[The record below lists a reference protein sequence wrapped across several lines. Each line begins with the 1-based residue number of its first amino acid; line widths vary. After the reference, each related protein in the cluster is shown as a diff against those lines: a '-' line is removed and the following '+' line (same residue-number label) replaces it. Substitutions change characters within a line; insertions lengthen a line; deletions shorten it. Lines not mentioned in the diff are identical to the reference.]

1 MNYLNNF
8 YKVILYR
15 NRKRLAHGILAG
27 LAMLLAT
34 GVGAWAQ
41 SSLIKAGDRQYE
53 NLAFKDALSY
63 YQKAHRKDTTN
74 AAVKLKIAESYRKLN
89 DPANAEG
96 WYAQVVDD
104 TVAQAEH
111 WLYYAEAL
119 SSNGKYDLAKQ
130 WYKRYNQKTG
140 KERRAT
146 HRIRGI
152 EELKSFLR
160 NEQFVSVNEVE
171 FNSPESDFSPT
182 FYGDQLVFA
191 SAREGKG
198 NFAWDHSNYLDLYRV
213 SPGES
218 SVEELEKGVNGKY
231 HEGSAVF
238 YDSATR
244 VIFTRS
250 NYQKNKLGKSREGVN
265 TLELFYS
272 EKTDDLWS
280 APERLPFNS
289 AEFSTGHPTIGSDTT
304 LYFASD
310 RPGGFGGT
318 DLYRCARQ
326 NGAWGE
332 PVNLGKTINTEGN
345 EMFPFLFDDEQLY
358 FASNGH
364 EGLGGLDVF
373 GVDLKSTIPR
383 ITNLGS
389 PINTSADDFGLIVK
403 PDGQHGYFTS
413 NREDGTGNDDIYTF
427 ASLKPLLDQFTLR
440 GVINDQKEGTPL
452 FAARVTL
459 LDQDGKTVTAVP
471 TNNQGEYSFMVEPD
485 KQYRVKVQA
494 ADYFDQQ
501 TDVATVA
508 AKEQTPWQADMALL
522 KDYGFSLFGQ
532 ITENQSSEPIND
544 VQVTLIDNMTGET
557 VLETTTG
564 TQGSFRYGMEGKK
577 LNDRISYQIKLAKEG
592 YLGKSATFNSA
603 LDKPG
608 EINLHDV
615 LNVGLDKIDIGTDI
629 GALIDVQPI
638 YFDLGKYAIRPDAAQ
653 ELNKIVRTMQENPSL
668 EIELGSHTDAR
679 GSASS
684 NLRLSDKRAKASADY
699 IVSQGIDRLRIT
711 GKGYG
716 ETTILNRCGDG
727 VKCSEDEHQ
736 QNRRTEFTITKF

>member
-1 MNYLNNF
+1 M
-8 YKVILYR
+8 KTILHC
-15 NRKRLAHGILAG
+15 LILLFTTSA
-27 LAMLLAT
+27 
-34 GVGAWAQ
+34 GAWAQ

-74 AAVKLKIAESYRKLN
+74 VAVKLKIAESYRKLN
-89 DPANAEG
+89 DPANAED

-104 TVAQAEH
+104 TVAHAEH

-119 SSNGKYDLAKQ
+119 SSNGNYTLAKQ
-130 WYKRYNQKTG
+130 WYERYNQKTG
-140 KERRAT
+140 QERRAT

-152 EELKSFLR
+152 EELKSLFH
-160 NEQFVSVNEVE
+160 NEQFVSVSEVG

-213 SPGES
+213 SPDGNA
-218 SVEELEKGVNGKY
+218 VEELEEGVNGKY

-238 YDSATR
+238 YNNNTQ

-250 NYQKNKLGKSREGVN
+250 NYQKNKIGKSREGVN

-272 EKTDDLWS
+272 EKTSDDTWT

-289 AEFSTGHPTIGSDTT
+289 AEFSTGHPAMSSDTT

-318 DLYRCARQ
+318 DLYRAEYQ
-326 NGAWGE
+326 NGTWGE
-332 PVNLGKTINTEGN
+332 PVNLGENINTEGN
-345 EMFPFLFDDEQLY
+345 EMFPSLYNDEQLY

-373 GVDLKSTIPR
+373 GVDISRGDDAR

-389 PINTSADDFGLIVK
+389 PINTPADDFGLIVK

-413 NREDGTGNDDIYTF
+413 NREGGSGNDDIYTF
-427 ASLKPLLDQFTLR
+427 ASLKPLLDQFTVR
-440 GVINDQKEGTPL
+440 GIVTDQNEGTPL

-459 LDQDGKTVTAVP
+459 LDETGKVITALP
-471 TNNQGEYSFMVEPD
+471 TDNQGNYSFVVERD
-485 KQYRVKVQA
+485 KKYQIKVESE
-494 ADYFDQQ
+494 DYFDKD
-501 TDVATVA
+501 TSLATVA
-508 AKEQTPWQADMALL
+508 AKEQTTWQADLALL
-522 KDYGFSLFGQ
+522 KNYGFSLFGQ
-532 ITENQSSEPIND
+532 ISENQTNESIPG
-544 VQVTLIDNMTGET
+544 VLVTLIDNMTGKT
-557 VLETTTG
+557 VLETTTDAG
-564 TQGSFRYGMEGKK
+564 GGFRYGIEGKK

-592 YLGKSATFNSA
+592 YLGKSATFNSQ
-603 LDKPG
+603 LEQPG

-629 GALIDVQPI
+629 GTLIDIQPI
-638 YFDLGKYAIRPDAAQ
+638 YFDLGKYAIRSDAAQ
-653 ELNKIVRTMQENPSL
+653 ELNKIVRTMQENPTL

-679 GSASS
+679 GSAAS
-684 NLRLSDKRAKASADY
+684 NLRLSDKRARASADY
-699 IVSQGIDRLRIT
+699 IVSQGIDPLRIL

>member
-1 MNYLNNF
+1 MM
-8 YKVILYR
+8 KTILY
-15 NRKRLAHGILAG
+15 ITF
-27 LAMLLAT
+27 LLAASA
-34 GVGAWAQ
+34 GAWAQ

-74 AAVKLKIAESYRKLN
+74 VAVKLKIAESYRKLN
-89 DPANAEG
+89 DPANAED

-104 TVAQAEH
+104 TVAHAEH

-119 SSNGKYDLAKQ
+119 SSNGNYELAKQ
-130 WYKRYNQKTG
+130 WYERYNQKTG
-140 KERRAT
+140 QERRAT

-152 EELKSFLR
+152 EELKALFR
-160 NEQFVSVNEVE
+160 NEQFVSVNEVA
-171 FNSPESDFSPT
+171 FNSAESDFSPT

-213 SPGES
+213 SPDDDT
-218 SVEELEKGVNGKY
+218 VEKLEAGVNGKY
-231 HEGSAVF
+231 HEGSATF
-238 YDSATR
+238 YDNNTK

-272 EKTDDLWS
+272 EKTDDTWS

-289 AEFSTGHPTIGSDTT
+289 AEFSTGHPTISRDTT

-326 NGAWGE
+326 NGKWGE
-332 PVNLGKTINTEGN
+332 PVNLGKNINTEGN

-373 GVDLKSTIPR
+373 GIDISKSTDGT

-389 PINTSADDFGLIVK
+389 PINTPADDFGLIVK

-413 NREDGTGNDDIYTF
+413 NREGGAGNDDIYTF
-427 ASLKPLLDQFTLR
+427 ASLKPLLDQFTVR
-440 GVINDQKEGTPL
+440 GIITDQKNGTPL

-459 LDQDGKTVTAVP
+459 LDETGKVITALP
-471 TNNQGEYSFMVEPD
+471 TDNQGNYSFVVEPD
-485 KQYRVKVQA
+485 KQYQIKVESE
-494 ADYFDQQ
+494 DYFDKE
-501 TDVATVA
+501 TSVATVA
-508 AKEQTPWQADMALL
+508 AKEQTTWQADMALL

-532 ITENQSSEPIND
+532 ITENQSAEPISG
-544 VQVTLIDNMTGET
+544 VLVSLIDNMTGKT
-557 VLETTTG
+557 VLETTTDAG
-564 TQGSFRYGMEGKK
+564 GSFRYGMEGKK

-592 YLGKSATFNSA
+592 YLGKSATFNGQ
-603 LDKPG
+603 LDEPG

-629 GALIDVQPI
+629 GALVDIQPI

-653 ELNKIVRTMQENPSL
+653 ELNKIVRTMQENPTL

-684 NLRLSDKRAKASADY
+684 NLRLSDKRARASADY
-699 IVSQGIDRLRIT
+699 IVSQGIDPLRIL

>member
-1 MNYLNNF
+1 M
-8 YKVILYR
+8 
-15 NRKRLAHGILAG
+15 
-27 LAMLLAT
+27 
-34 GVGAWAQ
+34 
-41 SSLIKAGDRQYE
+41 
-53 NLAFKDALSY
+53 
-63 YQKAHRKDTTN
+63 
-74 AAVKLKIAESYRKLN
+74 KLKIAESYRKLN
-89 DPANAEG
+89 DPVNAAD

-104 TVAQAEH
+104 TVAHAEH

-119 SSNGKYDLAKQ
+119 SSNGKYQLAKQ
-130 WYKRYNQKTG
+130 WYERYNQKTG
-140 KERRAT
+140 QERRAT

-152 EELKSFLR
+152 EELKSLFR
-160 NEQFVSVNEVE
+160 NEPFVSVNEVA

-198 NFAWDHSNYLDLYRV
+198 SFAWDHSNYLDLYRA
-213 SPGES
+213 SEDN
-218 SVEELEKGVNGKY
+218 SVEKLEEGVNGKY

-238 YDSATR
+238 YDDNTR

-250 NYQKNKLGKSREGVN
+250 NYQKNKIGKSREGVN

-272 EKTDDLWS
+272 EKTDDDTWT

-289 AEFSTGHPTIGSDTT
+289 AEFSTGHPTLSSDTT

-318 DLYRCARQ
+318 DLYRCARE
-326 NGAWGE
+326 NGTWGE

-345 EMFPFLFDDEQLY
+345 EMFPYLYDDTQLF

-373 GVDLKSTIPR
+373 GTDISKGTDGSIA
-383 ITNLGS
+383 NLGS

-413 NREDGTGNDDIYTF
+413 NREGGAGNDDIYTF
-427 ASLKPLLDQFTLR
+427 TSLKPLLDQFTLR
-440 GVINDQKEGTPL
+440 GVITDKKDGTPL

-459 LDQDGKTVTAVP
+459 QDNDGKTITAMP
-471 TNNQGEYSFMVEPD
+471 TDNQGAYSFVVEPD
-485 KQYRVKVQA
+485 KQYKVVALAQ
-494 ADYFDQQ
+494 DYFDQE
-501 TDVATVA
+501 TPVATIA
-508 AKEQTPWQADMALL
+508 AQDQTTWQADMALL
-522 KDYGFSLFGQ
+522 KDYGFSMFGQ
-532 ITENQSSEPIND
+532 ISENQSAEPISG
-544 VQVTLIDNMTGET
+544 VQVTLIDNMTGNT
-557 VLETTTG
+557 VLETTTDAR
-564 TQGSFRYGMEGKK
+564 GSFRYGMEGKK

-592 YLGKSATFNSA
+592 YLGKSATFNGQ
-603 LDKPG
+603 LDEPG

-629 GALIDVQPI
+629 GALIDIQPI
-638 YFDLGKYAIRPDAAQ
+638 YFDLGKYVIRPDAAR
-653 ELNKIVRTMQENPSL
+653 ELDKVVRIMQENPSL

-699 IVSQGIDRLRIT
+699 IVSQGIDALRII

-716 ETTILNRCGDG
+716 EATLLNRCGDG
-727 VKCSEDEHQ
+727 VTCSEDEHQ

>member
-1 MNYLNNF
+1 MKIVFHCLF
-8 YKVILYR
+8 LVF
-15 NRKRLAHGILAG
+15 
-27 LAMLLAT
+27 AT
-34 GVGAWAQ
+34 GTAAWAQ

-53 NLAFKDALSY
+53 DLAFKDALSY

-104 TVAQAEH
+104 TVAHAEH

-130 WYKRYNQKTG
+130 WYERYSQKTG
-140 KERRAT
+140 QERRAT

-171 FNSPESDFSPT
+171 FNAPESDFSPA

-213 SPGES
+213 SSDGG
-218 SVEELEKGVNGKY
+218 SVEKLEEGVNGKY
-231 HEGSAVF
+231 HEGSATF
-238 YDSATR
+238 YDNETK

-250 NYQKNKLGKSREGVN
+250 NYQKNKIGKSREGVN

-272 EKTDDLWS
+272 EKKDDDTWS
-280 APERLPFNS
+280 TPERLPFNS
-289 AEFSTGHPTIGSDTT
+289 AEFSTGHPTMSSDTT

-332 PVNLGKTINTEGN
+332 PVNLGKNINTEGN
-345 EMFPFLFDDEQLY
+345 EMFPFLYDDEQLY

-373 GVDLKSTIPR
+373 GVDLSSDHPR

-403 PDGQHGYFTS
+403 LDGQHGYFTS
-413 NREDGTGNDDIYTF
+413 NREGGSGNDDIYTF
-427 ASLKPLLDQFTLR
+427 ASLKPLLDQFTVR
-440 GVINDQKEGTPL
+440 GVITDQKEGTPL

-459 LDQDGKTVTAVP
+459 LDQDGKTVTAMP
-471 TNNQGEYSFMVEPD
+471 TDNQGNYSFVVEPD
-485 KQYRVKVQA
+485 QQYRIKVVSE
-494 ADYFDQQ
+494 DYFDKE
-501 TDVATVA
+501 TSLATVA
-508 AKEQTPWQADMALL
+508 AKEQTTWQADLALL

-532 ITENQSSEPIND
+532 ITENQSSEPISD

-557 VLETTTG
+557 VLETTTSA
-564 TQGSFRYGMEGKK
+564 QGSFRYGMEGKK

-629 GALIDVQPI
+629 GALIDIQPI

-653 ELNKIVRTMQENPSL
+653 ELNKIVSTMQENPTL

-684 NLRLSDKRAKASADY
+684 NLRLSDQRAKASADY

-716 ETTILNRCGDG
+716 ETTILNRCADG

>member
-1 MNYLNNF
+1 M
-8 YKVILYR
+8 KTILHC
-15 NRKRLAHGILAG
+15 LILT
-27 LAMLLAT
+27 LVT
-34 GVGAWAQ
+34 GTGAWAQ

-53 NLAFKDALSY
+53 DLAFKDALSY
-63 YQKAHRKDTTN
+63 YRKAHRKDTTN
-74 AAVKLKIAESYRKLN
+74 ATVKLKIAESYRKLN
-89 DPANAEG
+89 DPANAEE

-104 TVAQAEH
+104 TVAHAEH

-119 SSNGKYDLAKQ
+119 SSNGNYDLAKQ
-130 WYKRYNQKTG
+130 WYERYNQKTG
-140 KERRAT
+140 QERRTT

-152 EELKSFLR
+152 EELKALFR
-160 NEQFVSVNEVE
+160 NEQFVSVNEVA
-171 FNSPESDFSPT
+171 FNSAESDFSPA

-213 SPGES
+213 SPDDN
-218 SVEELEKGVNGKY
+218 SVEKLEEGVNGKY

-238 YDSATR
+238 YDNNTK

-250 NYQKNKLGKSREGVN
+250 NYQKNKIGKSREGVN

-272 EKTDDLWS
+272 EKTGDDTWS
-280 APERLPFNS
+280 EPQRLPFNS
-289 AEFSTGHPTIGSDTT
+289 AEFSTGHPTISRDST

-310 RPGGFGGT
+310 RPGGYGGT
-318 DLYRCARQ
+318 DLYRCDRQ

-332 PVNLGKTINTEGN
+332 PVNLGKNINTEGN
-345 EMFPFLFDDEQLY
+345 EMFPFLYDDEQLY

-373 GVDLKSTIPR
+373 GVDISRGDDAR

-389 PINTSADDFGLIVK
+389 PINTPTDDFGLIVK
-403 PDGQHGYFTS
+403 SDGQHGYFTS
-413 NREDGTGNDDIYTF
+413 NREGGSGNDDIYTF
-427 ASLKPLLDQFTLR
+427 ASLKPLLDQFTVR
-440 GVINDQKEGTPL
+440 GVITDQKEDTPL

-471 TNNQGEYSFMVEPD
+471 TDNQGNYSFVVEPD
-485 KQYRVKVQA
+485 KQYRIKVESE
-494 ADYFDQQ
+494 DYFDKE
-501 TDVATVA
+501 TSLATVA
-508 AKEQTPWQADMALL
+508 AQEQTTWQADLALL

-532 ITENQSSEPIND
+532 ITENQSSEPISD

-557 VLETTTG
+557 VLETTTS

-577 LNDRISYQIKLAKEG
+577 LDDRISYQIKLAKEG
-592 YLGKSATFNSA
+592 YLGKSATFNSQ

-629 GALIDVQPI
+629 GALIDIQPI

-679 GSASS
+679 GSATS